1 MLCKCTSGKL
11 TDAAIYWAS
20 GGKQIID
27 STEEDAKAFGL
38 IIEKQPEVSTDFEVW
53 EDNWEIVMMF
63 LRIQTQWNMSF
74 GGVVG
79 LKYEVL
85 LLAGGLFDLYN
96 VENRQEMLEG
106 LQLMESVVLREVNK
120 EKKSG
125 S

>member
-1 MLCKCTSGKL
+1 MW
-11 TDAAIYWAS
+11 D
-20 GGKQIID
+20 
-27 STEEDAKAFGL
+27 
-38 IIEKQPEVSTDFEVW
+38 
-53 EDNWEIVMMF
+53 DNWEIVMMF
-63 LRIQTQWNMSF
+63 LRIQTQWITSF
-74 GGVVG
+74 GGIVG

-106 LQLMESVVLREVNK
+106 LQLMESVALREINK